1 MGHSSPSKTHNHPI
15 NVAFLSKSASA
26 AVTNNSTGG
35 GYLSPS
41 KLSDGGSVRFAL
53 LSEEPLE
60 FYECWGT
67 APDGSQKPFRFDYEP
82 TPEDISTELGDYTP
96 REGRGGPGTAD
107 VKFAIAVPVFNYDS
121 GSVQVMSLTQKSIL
135 RELDAI
141 SQEEDYS
148 DLMAWDFTLSKKGTG
163 LTTEYKLRP
172 APRKKGSQDHID
184 SAWDE
189 AKTNGFDISRLITG
203 GNPFKAA

>member
-1 MGHSSPSKTHNHPI
+1 
-15 NVAFLSKSASA
+15 VAFLSKSASA
-26 AVTNNSTGG
+26 AVSTNGTGG

-53 LSEEPLE
+53 LSDEPLE

-107 VKFAIAVPVFNYDS
+107 IKFAIAAPVFNYET
-121 GSVQVMSLTQKSIL
+121 GAVQVLSLTQKSIL

-141 SQEEDYS
+141 SQEEDYA

-172 APRKKGSQDHID
+172 APRKKGSQDILD
-184 SAWDE
+184 TAWQE
-189 AKTNGFDISRLITG
+189 ATSNGFALERLLTG

>member
-1 MGHSSPSKTHNHPI
+1 
-15 NVAFLSKSASA
+15 VAFLSKSASA

-53 LSEEPLE
+53 LSDEPLE

-67 APDGSQKPFRFDYEP
+67 APDGTQKPFRFDYEP

-107 VKFAIAVPVFNYDS
+107 VKFAIAVPVFNYDT

-148 DLMAWDFTLSKKGTG
+148 ELMAWDFTLSKKGTG

-189 AKTNGFDISRLITG
+189 SKSNGFDLTRLLTG
-203 GNPFKAA
+203 GSPFKAA